1 MIIINSAGR
10 CDFHSAGRCD
20 LQVPVIS
27 TIGRGPK
34 GPKGDKGDPGD
45 DGYAALREMI
55 DELSRRVAALE
66 QEASA

>member
-1 MIIINSAGR
+1 MIIIN
-10 CDFHSAGRCD
+10 SAGRCD

-34 GPKGDKGDPGD
+34 GPKGEKGDPGD
-45 DGYAALREMI
+45 EGYSALREMI
-55 DELSRRVAALE
+55 DKLDQRVKALE

>member
-45 DGYAALREMI
+45 DGYNALREKI
-55 DELSRRVAALE
+55 DELDRRVTALE
-66 QEASA
+66 QEANA